1 MKSPKLVTINQNSKT
16 IDAIEVINKSD
27 AYIALVVD
35 DEEKLIG
42 TITDGDIRRGLLK
55 GENIDSKVSEIMNKK
70 FSSVSEND
78 LSNKKIEEIFK
89 KGITQIPLLDSE
101 GRVKELL
108 QKEDIFVRC
117 KTNVND
123 VVIMAGGKGMRLRPQ
138 TENCPKPMIQI
149 NGKPMLEIILEKCI
163 HFGFK
168 NFYFSVNYLKDQII
182 DYFGDG
188 KKWGIQINY
197 IFEEMPLGTAGSLN
211 LLPKEIKNPILVING
226 DIITNLNLRLFTE
239 FHDKNNSEM
248 TIAAKNET
256 YTLPYGVI
264 HTTGIELEKI
274 VEKPTQNFLVSA
286 GIYIISKKILNLIS
300 LKSFCDMPTLISIAK
315 DHNLKI
321 TTFPIH
327 EYWLDVGRPESLKIA
342 NEGLHG
348 NY

>member
-1 MKSPKLVTINQNSKT
+1 MVNQHRIFSKT
-16 IDAIEVINKSD
+16 IDAIKVINKSD

-89 KGITQIPLLDSE
+89 KGITQIPLLDGE

-117 KTNVND
+117 KTNIND

-168 NFYFSVNYLKDQII
+168 KFLLFSKLSKRSN
-182 DYFGDG
+182 
-188 KKWGIQINY
+188 N
-197 IFEEMPLGTAGSLN
+197 
-211 LLPKEIKNPILVING
+211 
-226 DIITNLNLRLFTE
+226 RLFWGW
-239 FHDKNNSEM
+239 KKMGN
-248 TIAAKNET
+248 
-256 YTLPYGVI
+256 
-264 HTTGIELEKI
+264 
-274 VEKPTQNFLVSA
+274 QN
-286 GIYIISKKILNLIS
+286 
-300 LKSFCDMPTLISIAK
+300 
-315 DHNLKI
+315 
-321 TTFPIH
+321 
-327 EYWLDVGRPESLKIA
+327 
-342 NEGLHG
+342 
-348 NY
+348 